1 MNQPSVLLVS
11 EDPEFARALMMR
23 WQSERVLPGF
33 VVMAGETAHTP
44 MAAFDVAVVGPCRAV
59 RLEAMLAGLEPAG
72 RTLLHLY
79 RDEQQIAA
87 ARQRYPQLVC
97 LRQQGDWAEVVVLLV
112 REMLRRVEAVARARR
127 AEQAAET
134 NQREAALGRYLTQ
147 MRHGFN
153 NSLTSVLGNAE
164 LILLEPHSVAPG
176 IRDQIQ
182 TIHSMSLRMHEI
194 MQRLASLESELQL
207 AEGAPRREVAPAAS
221 H

>member
-1 MNQPSVLLVS
+1 MNQPSVLLVA
-11 EDPEFARALMMR
+11 EDPEFARGLMAR

-33 VVMAGETAHTP
+33 VVMAGEPALTP
-44 MAAFDVAVVGPCRAV
+44 VAAFDVAVVGPYRAPH
-59 RLEAMLAGLEPAG
+59 LEAVLAGLDAAG
-72 RTLLHLY
+72 RPLLHLY
-79 RDEQQIAA
+79 RDERQIAS
-87 ARQRYPQLVC
+87 ARQRYPQIVF
-97 LRQQGDWAEVVVLLV
+97 LREQGDWPEMVVLLV
-112 REMLRRVEAVARARR
+112 REMLRRAEAVARARR

-134 NQREAALGRYLTQ
+134 NQRDAALGRYLTQ

-164 LILLEPHSVAPG
+164 LILLEPHSVAPE

-194 MQRLASLESELQL
+194 MQRLSSLESELQL